1 MIPYQGSKKPDQQ
14 QRTDLDPT
22 PVPDPDPALF
32 VGNFED
38 GNNNK
43 IFILFFLRTLPSVGT
58 YQSSKIT
65 NN

>member
-1 MIPYQGSKKPDQQ
+1 MIPYQGSKKPLDQQ

-32 VGNFED
+32 VRNLED

-43 IFILFFLRTLPSVGT
+43 IFILFLLA
-58 YQSSKIT
+58 
-65 NN
+65 